1 MAEILG
7 RWPNLNARRKSHARQ
22 KPPKNSANY
31 SAWKNEGEQIAQE
44 LARWDDAWTN
54 RRVSTVRQLICWLT
68 DKFQHLHE
76 TDYPEKELRTGPR
89 SKIEWTDWAWNKA
102 NELGVKYLPTS
113 PTGQITVDE
122 EMAFC
127 DALKDAVF
135 RQESELIPMDATDPE
150 TFGHI
155 VGFFKMRAISYPA
168 EVAAFIQ
175 AMKDGKLDNLDSEF
189 ARKLSVGSTS
199 RWIKSAATRIA
210 TEGRRLDR
218 LTQNIEQYLVGN
230 PLAMQDV
237 IIPALSEADAICIAY
252 EIEFA
257 ARHAIAAPV
266 STPSSGHTIASI
278 LEETGLSNSTIN
290 KYAKL
295 AGVRTPGPGKKNHPY
310 TSQERTQ
317 ILQTIVGKCTKQTV
331 ITKCKRLLGN
341 QK

>member
-1 MAEILG
+1 
-7 RWPNLNARRKSHARQ
+7 
-22 KPPKNSANY
+22 
-31 SAWKNEGEQIAQE
+31 
-44 LARWDDAWTN
+44 
-54 RRVSTVRQLICWLT
+54 
-68 DKFQHLHE
+68 
-76 TDYPEKELRTGPR
+76 
-89 SKIEWTDWAWNKA
+89 
-102 NELGVKYLPTS
+102 
-113 PTGQITVDE
+113 
-122 EMAFC
+122 
-127 DALKDAVF
+127 
-135 RQESELIPMDATDPE
+135 
-150 TFGHI
+150 
-155 VGFFKMRAISYPA
+155 
-168 EVAAFIQ
+168 
-175 AMKDGKLDNLDSEF
+175 
-189 ARKLSVGSTS
+189 
-199 RWIKSAATRIA
+199 
-210 TEGRRLDR
+210 
-218 LTQNIEQYLVGN
+218 
-230 PLAMQDV
+230 MQDV